1 MVASMLYT
9 GLDWEKFNLFFKHH
23 YQLDFTVATTVLQP
37 ITFTFIYIWRII
49 YCLISCVRKVGTW
62 KTLLF
67 LKNIPS
73 AFWISIL
80 TNLAIYDMNLDNADE
95 DNIED
100 ANNLVFE
107 DEILQAIKL
116 KINPQARRMSL
127 EIRNAKPHIKIQKS
141 QSLPILPLTSSNR
154 SVRTKRL
161 SSYNLVHCTSI
172 VSVYTPDSPPQLNI
186 KKSINLF
193 SLWAFSLAVIFI
205 VSIALDSS
213 RDDIFV
219 RQILFR
225 LMLFL
230 INILSFSYMIR

>member
-9 GLDWEKFNLFFKHH
+9 GPDWEKFNLFFEHH
-23 YQLDFTVATTVLQP
+23 YQLDFSVATTVLMP

-67 LKNIPS
+67 LKNVPS
-73 AFWISIL
+73 AFWIYIL
-80 TNLAIYDMNLDNADE
+80 TNLAIYDMNLDNANE

-100 ANNLVFE
+100 PNNLVE
-107 DEILQAIKL
+107 DEIVQAIKL

-127 EIRNAKPHIKIQKS
+127 EIKNAKPHIKIQKA
-141 QSLPILPLTSSNR
+141 QSLPILLLTSSNMYF
-154 SVRTKRL
+154 RTVRL

-172 VSVYTPDSPPQLNI
+172 VSLYTPDSPPQLNI

-193 SLWAFSLAVIFI
+193 SLWAFSLAIMFI

-219 RQILFR
+219 TQILFR
-225 LMLFL
+225 LMLLL
-230 INILSFSYMIR
+230 INILSFFYMIR